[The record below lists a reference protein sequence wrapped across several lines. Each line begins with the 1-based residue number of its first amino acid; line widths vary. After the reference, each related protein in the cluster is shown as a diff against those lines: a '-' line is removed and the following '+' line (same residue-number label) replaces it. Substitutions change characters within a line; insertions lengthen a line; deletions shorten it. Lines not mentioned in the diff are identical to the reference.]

1 MSISIQRIK
10 PIFFACII
18 CFIGLQTGR
27 AQENNSRSLES
38 SSLLSQEVPIVQPQE
53 INSISLESS
62 FLLGQEFPIA
72 QPDTLPV
79 SVIRR
84 PRLQPENLGF
94 FERNLWSENGLFRT
108 MGIAAP
114 LTPESRKSEL
124 KLRRTMLVAHETSGF
139 LTLGL
144 MLTTVVYGQK
154 VINQINDNH
163 PSLSLRRTHIG
174 FADATIATYSLT
186 ALLSLLSPPPVIR
199 RDEMSSLSYH
209 RALAWVHV
217 TGIIITPIIAA
228 LAKRRGASYESTLR
242 IHQVSGYITTTAFAA
257 SMIVITL

>member
-1 MSISIQRIK
+1 MSNSIRWIK
-10 PIFFACII
+10 YIFFACII
-18 CFIGLQTGR
+18 CSIGSQTGR
-27 AQENNSRSLES
+27 AQDFNEASFES
-38 SSLLSQEVPIVQPQE
+38 SYLLNQELPVVQ
-53 INSISLESS
+53 SDS
-62 FLLGQEFPIA
+62 
-72 QPDTLPV
+72 LPV
-79 SVIRR
+79 SVVRR

-144 MLTTVVYGQK
+144 MATTVVYGQK
-154 VINQINDNH
+154 VINQINDKH

-199 RDEMSSLSYH
+199 RDEMSTLSYH

-228 LAKRRGASYESTLR
+228 LAKRRGASYESILR

-257 SMIVITL
+257 SMIVITF